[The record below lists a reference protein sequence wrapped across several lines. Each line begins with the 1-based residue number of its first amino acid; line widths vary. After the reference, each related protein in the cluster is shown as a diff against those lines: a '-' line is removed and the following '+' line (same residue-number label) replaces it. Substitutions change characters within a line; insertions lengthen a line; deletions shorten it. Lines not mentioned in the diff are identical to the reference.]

1 MPEPESKALLR
12 ESVKIRHYIMNL
24 IYRHPNEKM
33 LIPGSNELAAMFGV
47 GRATVTRVLKSLT
60 EEGYL
65 EGRRGIGTFTLHQNF
80 IPVENEMPPL
90 IGLLAGDGK
99 YFYYPHQVW
108 GIMASCGL
116 VLTRGGC
123 NVRPLSLTGADDET
137 RFAEISRQYLDGLVV
152 LDVNPERIGLI
163 RRLRDEAGLKAV
175 IQVSCRFD
183 ADLSG
188 VDSFCFDFYRAGV
201 EVGARLLAEGRTALW
216 FVFLNPVTRVLLDG
230 IRSAY
235 ASAGKS
241 LAVKSFTWETPDVFE
256 EIRSALRDG
265 APDALYVHSE
275 HWAALRGILDA
286 AGVETDRRCRL
297 IAESHAVRG
306 TYHGILLDI
315 PFEELGDEIGTRMM
329 ELFGSGPADP
339 VARRMPIRILERNE

>member
-1 MPEPESKALLR
+1 MPDLGSKAPMR

-47 GRATVTRVLKSLT
+47 GRATVTRVLKSLI

-65 EGRRGIGTFTLHQNF
+65 EGRRGIGTFTLRQNF
-80 IPVENEMPPL
+80 CPVENEMPPL

-116 VLTRGGC
+116 TLTSGGC

-137 RFAEISRQYLDGLVV
+137 RFAEISRQYLDGLVM
-152 LDVNPERIGLI
+152 LDVPPERIGLI
-163 RRLRDEAGLKAV
+163 RRLRNESGLKAV

-188 VDSFCFDFYRAGV
+188 VDSFCFDFYQAGV
-201 EVGARLLAEGRTALW
+201 EVGTRLLAEGRGSLW
-216 FVFLNPVTRVLLDG
+216 FVFLNPVTRMLLDG

-241 LAVKSFTWETPDVFE
+241 LTVKSFTWETPDVFD
-256 EIRSALRDG
+256 EIRTALQDSV
-265 APDALYVHSE
+265 PDALYVHSE
-275 HWAALRGILDA
+275 HWAALRGILAA
-286 AGVETDRRCRL
+286 AGVDVNRRCRL
-297 IAESHAVRG
+297 IAESYAVRG
-306 TYHGILLDI
+306 TYRGFLLDI

-329 ELFGSGPADP
+329 KLFKSGQPDP
-339 VARRMPIRILERNE
+339 VARRLPIRILERNE